1 MADERNL
8 VASFIRSREAFDR
21 VAGHLTDADLTEQA
35 KVIVEHVG
43 EYYVRDAGAS
53 HVDPALLTGAICRT
67 LPNPK
72 HQTLFTDLVS
82 DLSQMDVSP
91 ANVVTDF
98 IAVRR
103 QAVGSRLAS
112 LLAAGKPVEDVRPVL
127 EEYDTWARAETI
139 EEKKVDLRRGQ
150 AVAELVAARTK
161 EGGLIKVLP
170 RALNERL
177 DGGLLRGHHML
188 VFARPETGKTMFLVN
203 AIAGFVQQNLNVLY
217 VGNEDPLDDVAMRLV
232 GRLADMTRH
241 EIMDDPERADRDAR
255 ARGYDRVVMAG
266 MAPGSAKE
274 IDELAAEYKP
284 DVIMVDQLRNLG
296 VGKED
301 NFTRKLEIAAQQ
313 IRAIGQRRRA
323 VTISV
328 TQAGDSASG
337 KSILD
342 MGDVDSSNTGIP
354 AQADVMVGIGM
365 SDEDEANGRRVISLP
380 KNKPGGQHGAFP
392 VLVDPTKS
400 RIRSE

>member
-1 MADERNL
+1 MSESAL
-8 VASFIRSREAFDR
+8 IASFIRSREAFDK
-21 VAGHLTDADLTEQA
+21 VADHLSDADLTEQA
-35 KVIVEHVG
+35 KIIVEHLR
-43 EYYVRDAGAS
+43 EYYDRDAEAK
-53 HVDPALLTGAICRT
+53 HVDSALLTAAICRS

-72 HQTLFTDLVS
+72 HQAMFTDLVS
-82 DLSQMDVSP
+82 DLSGLEVSP
-91 ANVVTDF
+91 GNVVADF

-103 QAVGSRLAS
+103 QAVGSKLAS
-112 LLAAGKPVEDVRPVL
+112 LLASNRPVADVVPVL
-127 EEYDTWARAETI
+127 EEYETWAKAET
-139 EEKKVDLRRGQ
+139 VDELKTDIRQGQ
-150 AVAELVAARTK
+150 SVVEVVAARTK
-161 EGGLIKVLP
+161 AGGLIKVLP

-188 VFARPETGKTMFLVN
+188 VFARPEAGKTMFVVN
-203 AIAGFVQQNLNVLY
+203 AIAGFVSQALRVLY
-217 VGNEDPLDDVAMRLV
+217 IGNEDPIDDIVMRLV

-241 EIMDDPERADRDAR
+241 EIIDNPQRADELAR
-255 ARGYDRVVMAG
+255 SRGYDNVVLAG
-266 MAPGSAKE
+266 LAPGTPRE
-274 IDELAAEYKP
+274 IEALVEEYKP
-284 DVIMVDQLRNLG
+284 DVLVVDQLRNLG

-313 IRAIGQRRRA
+313 VRALGQRHNA
-323 VTISV
+323 VVLSV

-337 KSILD
+337 KAVLD

-365 SDEDEANGRRVISLP
+365 TDEDEAMGRRVISMP
-380 KNKPGGQHGAFP
+380 KNKAGGQHAAFP

>member
-1 MADERNL
+1 MAERSL

-21 VAGHLTDADLTEQA
+21 VANHLTDADLTEQA
-35 KVIVEHVG
+35 KVIVEHIG
-43 EYYVRDAGAS
+43 DYYQRDADAA
-53 HVDPALLTGAICRT
+53 HVDPDLLTGAICRT
-67 LPNPK
+67 LTNPK
-72 HQTLFTDLVS
+72 HQATFTDLVR
-82 DLSQMDVSP
+82 DLAQTEVSP

-103 QAVGSRLAS
+103 AAVGSRLAS
-112 LLAAGKPVEDVRPVL
+112 LLASGKPVDEVRPVL
-127 EEYDTWARAETI
+127 EEYDTWARAETV
-139 EEKKVDLRRGQ
+139 EEKALDLRQGQ
-150 AVAELVAARTK
+150 SVASLVAARTK
-161 EGGLIKVLP
+161 DGGLIKVLP
-170 RALNERL
+170 KALNERL

-217 VGNEDPLDDVAMRLV
+217 VGNEDPLDDVTMRLV

-255 ARGYDRVVMAG
+255 QAGYDRVVLAG
-266 MAPGSAKE
+266 MAPGTPAE
-274 IDELAAEYKP
+274 IDKLAEEYKP
-284 DVIMVDQLRNLG
+284 DVIIVDQLRNLG

-313 IRAIGQRRRA
+313 MRAIGQRRKA
-323 VTISV
+323 VVITV

-365 SDEDEANGRRVISLP
+365 SAEDEATGRRVLSLP
-380 KNKPGGQHGAFP
+380 KNKPGGNHSAFP